1 MLNDRLTAAH
11 SVRDAYVPLKR
22 DTDELAQRASECLLE
37 LQRARV
43 RSGLPLG
50 TGAAPLADI
59 ARGAALLYEA
69 QRCFAEAHPKL
80 AALIE
85 EAGLAR
91 FYGYGDDECPPDTR
105 FAVIPRAVA
114 SAA

>member
-1 MLNDRLTAAH
+1 MLNDRLSAAH

-22 DTDELAQRASECLLE
+22 DTDHLAQRASECLIAI
-37 LQRARV
+37 QHARV

-50 TGAAPLADI
+50 AGAAPLADI

-80 AALIE
+80 AALID
-85 EAGLAR
+85 EAGLGR
-91 FYGYGDDECPPDTR
+91 FYAYGDDECPPD
-105 FAVIPRAVA
+105 AKYGALPQPVVA
-114 SAA
+114 AA

>member
-1 MLNDRLTAAH
+1 MLNDRLSAAH

-22 DTDELAQRASECLLE
+22 DTDHLAQRASECLIE
-37 LQRARV
+37 LQRARA
-43 RSGLPLG
+43 RAGLPLG

-85 EAGLAR
+85 EAGLGR
-91 FYGYGDDECPPDTR
+91 FYAYGDDECPPDTKYAGHSR
-105 FAVIPRAVA
+105 PVVA
-114 SAA
+114 AA

>member
-1 MLNDRLTAAH
+1 MLNNRLTAAH
-11 SVRDAYVPLKR
+11 SVRDAFIPLKR
-22 DTDELAQRASECLLE
+22 DTDQLALRASECVLE
-37 LQRARV
+37 MQRARA

-69 QRCFAEAHPKL
+69 EKCFAEAHPKL

-91 FYGYGDDECPPDTR
+91 FYGYGDDECPPDRLTG
-105 FAVIPRAVA
+105 VLQGLRAVA
-114 SAA
+114 A